1 MISTLL
7 FAALPILAPPP
18 LLQDERRTSQQAAK
32 AVDLDEQFDR
42 LKEELEAAMDTWWDD
57 YSAGREA
64 GLPEAELPAYPGETF
79 LPRFEAIAGAGHLD
93 AQMWMIQNSPY
104 EDAASRLMWLE
115 RILGDHT
122 NNPDLENLFP
132 QMVWY
137 FDAKDPAV
145 FRILDRFIETTKV
158 APHGF
163 DAQVAKGLI
172 LMESR
177 SKEQKAEGLA
187 MLKELSKI
195 SRAFPMQRNL
205 ARAIF
210 IAENL
215 QIGMVAP
222 NFEAVD
228 VDGEPI
234 SLADYRGKVTVLDF
248 WGFW

>member
-7 FAALPILAPPP
+7 FAALPMVAPPP
-18 LLQDERRTSQQAAK
+18 LPQGEHPTDHPSAK
-32 AVDLDEQFDR
+32 VVDLDEQFDS
-42 LKEELEAAMDTWWDD
+42 LEEELEAAMDTWWEQ
-57 YSAGREA
+57 YSAGQEA
-64 GLPEAELPAYPGETF
+64 GLPEEELPAYPGATF
-79 LPRFEAIAGAGHLD
+79 LPRFEEIAGAGHFD
-93 AQMWMIQNSPY
+93 AQMWMIQNGPY
-104 EDAASRLMWLE
+104 DDMAGRLKWLE
-115 RILGDHT
+115 RLLVDHT
-122 NNPDLENLFP
+122 NNPDLEDLFGS
-132 QMVWY
+132 MVWY
-137 FDAKDPAV
+137 FDAKDAAV
-145 FRILDRFIETTKV
+145 FRILDRFIETTEV
-158 APHGF
+158 SAHGL
-163 DAQVAKGLI
+163 DAQAVKGLI
-172 LMESR
+172 LMESP

-195 SRAFPMQRNL
+195 SRNFPMQSSL
-205 ARAIF
+205 ITAIF